1 MLWYVAKVV
10 SATQSIVPFRDPL
23 AEGEHMIY
31 TEAGTSFVG
40 AALSWLPGFDP
51 ILYHAATLPTF
62 AAASL
67 CVGIAL
73 FAAGRP
79 AQPALVGITAALLAV
94 AIVPYPSWLT
104 ETPPAA
110 FALPLVFSLWRIWR
124 DELDTRWLVVL
135 SAVVA
140 LDYFQT
146 KVIAIMAL
154 GLLLLAGLVE
164 RHRHRP
170 DFRRVAAIAAASLA
184 LGAAVVIGLLF
195 TFASWYTGLAKP
207 KALPLDAVRGLT
219 DGDPDIRSLGLVCLV
234 AGELLLLAA
243 LARARIWALCAAL
256 VVTVLPSWFLSGYG
270 FDIAL
275 VSEIFLAALLL
286 LAGIRLDL
294 RLTLAAGAL
303 LVFAAV
309 AREPLGPQPGF
320 VLTVALL
327 VALGAVVVRSP
338 AVVRVGAVAA
348 AAAVALALAVR
359 GGLDDPAVA
368 ITTADHDIWAEVER
382 RVPEDGLVFTTL
394 TGLDVTP
401 HEGWNNYPAVAERQ
415 VFIAGWYDG
424 RLVSHERDRDRKL
437 AENRSVLTGRT
448 HPRELELSRA
458 YPVVLRG
465 RARKRAS
472 AAVVQ
477 ARVRERRL
485 RALRDPVERERL
497 RDHSLDAELL
507 GDASA
512 RLVGDAPCLL
522 RMVEAPR
529 DALGQRLRVSDR
541 DEEACLPLDHRL
553 ADPADGRR
561 DDRDAGRLRLDH
573 GEAEALEVRRKG
585 EHLERGEQVGD
596 VAALTEKLEAVAQRS
611 GELLE
616 LPAELAVA
624 GDHEAHVRMALEHAR
639 RRRDQVAMALLLG
652 ESCDVADD
660 PSVEDATAA
669 REALEL
675 DAERDDV
682 RAEPPIVGGAIRLRR
697 VDHLGPRR
705 PAEPLPGPPGGVVAA
720 RQLGSVVRDEQAS
733 SSGEPRG
740 ELRLRE
746 DVRGVDDRRA
756 KPSQLT
762 PKPPGQSG
770 RVEVER
776 SACSAELRE
785 RREGL
790 VIGVEQR
797 DVLPARAQT
806 AHERGDVLL
815 DRAPVAQAVHEDD
828 HARAASSTASASCSA
843 VRSQVNSAARASPR
857 RRRSSASPAS
867 VRSRRSAAANA
878 STSPGGQSSAASP
891 TSSGIDVVSD
901 ATTGVPHAIASSTW
915 KPKPS

>member
-1 MLWYVAKVV
+1 MAEVAAGVALHTALGLVLAALVWLVGRGCLAVCRRPLEGRSLLDAYPLGLFVVMAAAAPPLLWPPLGVVSVVVVIAAVVVGVRGATLPLRRSALALAALGSAAFGTGLGLLLHGPTDELDSAAYGGMLWYVAKVV

-62 AAASL
+62 TAASL

-79 AQPALVGITAALLAV
+79 AQPALVGITAALLAA

-124 DELDTRWLVVL
+124 DELETRWLVVL

-170 DFRRVAAIAAASLA
+170 DFRRFAAIAAASLA

-219 DGDPDIRSLGLVCLV
+219 DGDPDLRSLGLVCLV

-243 LARARIWALCAAL
+243 LARARIWALCAVL

-275 VSEIFLAALLL
+275 VSEFFLAALLL

-294 RLTLAAGAL
+294 RLTLTAGAL

-327 VALGAVVVRSP
+327 VALGAVVVRSS

-458 YPVVLRG
+458 YP
-465 RARKRAS
+465 
-472 AAVVQ
+472 
-477 ARVRERRL
+477 EYY
-485 RALRDPVERERL
+485 
-497 RDHSLDAELL
+497 
-507 GDASA
+507 
-512 RLVGDAPCLL
+512 
-522 RMVEAPR
+522 
-529 DALGQRLRVSDR
+529 
-541 DEEACLPLDHRL
+541 
-553 ADPADGRR
+553 
-561 DDRDAGRLRLDH
+561 
-573 GEAEALEVRRKG
+573 
-585 EHLERGEQVGD
+585 
-596 VAALTEKLEAVAQRS
+596 AVARGS
-611 GELLE
+611 E
-616 LPAELAVA
+616 
-624 GDHEAHVRMALEHAR
+624 RMP
-639 RRRDQVAMALLLG
+639 
-652 ESCDVADD
+652 
-660 PSVEDATAA
+660 PSF
-669 REALEL
+669 
-675 DAERDDV
+675 
-682 RAEPPIVGGAIRLRR
+682 RR
-697 VDHLGPRR
+697 VY
-705 PAEPLPGPPGGVVAA
+705 
-720 RQLGSVVRDEQAS
+720 
-733 SSGEPRG
+733 
-740 ELRLRE
+740 
-746 DVRGVDDRRA
+746 
-756 KPSQLT
+756 
-762 PKPPGQSG
+762 
-770 RVEVER
+770 
-776 SACSAELRE
+776 
-785 RREGL
+785 
-790 VIGVEQR
+790 
-797 DVLPARAQT
+797 
-806 AHERGDVLL
+806 
-815 DRAPVAQAVHEDD
+815 
-828 HARAASSTASASCSA
+828 
-843 VRSQVNSAARASPR
+843 
-857 RRRSSASPAS
+857 
-867 VRSRRSAAANA
+867 ANA
-878 STSPGGQSSAASP
+878 
-891 TSSGIDVVSD
+891 DYVLY
-901 ATTGVPHAIASSTW
+901 AI
-915 KPKPS
+915 P